1 MQGVIRVLKKKL
13 FNYRKK
19 SQVHTKNKKNDK
31 MNFIIPITY
40 LLLLDKMD
48 LSVSSPISSLLKSF

>member
-1 MQGVIRVLKKKL
+1 
-13 FNYRKK
+13 
-19 SQVHTKNKKNDK
+19 

-48 LSVSSPISSLLKSF
+48 LSVSSPILIRRRLKEGLYQQPNTGSFFPFVENEG

>member
-1 MQGVIRVLKKKL
+1 MQGVIRVLKKL
-13 FNYRKK
+13 FNYREK
-19 SQVHTKNKKNDK
+19 SKVHTKNKKNNK

-48 LSVSSPISSLLKSF
+48 LSVSSPIPSLLKSF

>member
-1 MQGVIRVLKKKL
+1 MQGVIRVLKKF
-13 FNYRKK
+13 FNYRENPKYI
-19 SQVHTKNKKNDK
+19 QKNKKNNK

-48 LSVSSPISSLLKSF
+48 LSVSSPIPSLLKSF